1 MYEGLR
7 TFLAGGQTITR
18 AEGEDGHPLW
28 AWWKIKSIKDV
39 AEWKSTYS
47 RVTGRQLAAEIYRVH
62 IAYGVE
68 FLFCDKRSTGRRIV
82 ELLEDTAWIEKR

>member
-1 MYEGLR
+1 MIILCEH
-7 TFLAGGQTITR
+7 GG
-18 AEGEDGHPLW
+18 
-28 AWWKIKSIKDV
+28 KIKSIKDV
-39 AEWKSTYS
+39 AAWKSTYS

-62 IAYGVE
+62 VAYGVE